1 MAKEQRRMR
10 LTAHTRLDG
19 SIHGIVIQPEGEVS
33 ANLIPEPGV
42 QVADIPDHKF
52 HGGFD
57 HEQIRTLSEEYRVD
71 VTPATGKL
79 SRKGKKKG

>member
-1 MAKEQRRMR
+1 MAKKQKRMR

-19 SIHGIVIQPEGEVS
+19 SILGVVIQPEGKVS

-42 QVADIPDHKF
+42 QVAEIPDHKF
-52 HGGFD
+52 HGKFD
-57 HEQIRTLSEEYRVD
+57 HDQIRTLSEKYRVD